1 MTKQYVNSLG
11 LYLAP
16 RAGIHCAAKDW
27 VPWLPTDT
35 WFLSTLW
42 EQAAGER
49 KQYKLAVS
57 MRQGLQ
63 SWLYF
68 IISHDIM
75 NIATVEE
82 VLSAFVSYQTQVK
95 PGAAMG
101 SQFCCPKNHVS
112 SNYTPPW
119 DLLLLWI
126 TLNKLIVLPF
136 EILKSLNSPNPTSF
150 ITAFQVPT
158 GNLERNAV
166 VFIWCWP
173 SF

>member
-49 KQYKLAVS
+49 KQCKLAVS

-136 EILKSLNSPNPTSF
+136 EIQTMKTQKFEQP
-150 ITAFQVPT
+150 
-158 GNLERNAV
+158 
-166 VFIWCWP
+166 
-173 SF
+173 